1 MSKTKKMTGKRNKST
16 KKGKKLK
23 GKVTKK
29 RIKRLTGGWWYNGTN
44 ATLKGKCEQ
53 FNMESRRG
61 DTPKV
66 LEGLSG
72 NELQEGMR
80 RWREA
85 CNGVDAQAAADL
97 KQPEAARA
105 KTYPH
110 ADNGW
115 SDNESSDDEASSRG
129 VLDTV
134 SNWIST
140 TVNAFGRSPEVNAP
154 AANNAVA
161 NAAAKAAA
169 NNAAANNAAANAAA
183 KAAANNAA
191 AKADE
196 RRVAVGSVDAKRQA
210 QRQALGEEE
219 VQQGKSPTTTYHLGG
234 PPRTPRRPHRT
245 HTRARKEQ
253 ELAQARANN
262 SKYNRQPQQQQ
273 PPQTPPPPETVQEPP
288 QTYYGIPTYRISNLL
303 KEK

>member
-1 MSKTKKMTGKRNKST
+1 MSKTKKMTGKRNKFT

-29 RIKRLTGGWWYNGTN
+29 RNKRLTGGWWYNVFGTN
-44 ATLKGKCEQ
+44 AALQGKCEQ
-53 FNMESRRG
+53 FNMELAEG
-61 DTPKV
+61 ETPKV

-72 NELQEGMR
+72 NELQEGLR
-80 RWREA
+80 WWREA
-85 CNGVDAQAAADL
+85 CNGVDAPDDARRPR
-97 KQPEAARA
+97 QPEAADA
-105 KTYPH
+105 LPYPH
-110 ADNGW
+110 SDNGS
-115 SDNESSDDEASSRG
+115 SDKESSDDEASSRG

-169 NNAAANNAAANAAA
+169 NNAAANAAA

-191 AKADE
+191 AKAAT
-196 RRVAVGSVDAKRQA
+196 RRVAVGSLDAKRQA
-210 QRQALGEEE
+210 QQGT
-219 VQQGKSPTTTYHLGG
+219 QGKYPTTHHLGG
-234 PPRTPRRPHRT
+234 PKKIQNKRSEAARPLHAA
-245 HTRARKEQ
+245 HV
-253 ELAQARANN
+253 LPGANN
-262 SKYNRQPQQQQ
+262 RKYNGQPQQ

>member
-169 NNAAANNAAANAAA
+169 NNAAA
-183 KAAANNAA
+183 KAAR
-191 AKADE
+191 
-196 RRVAVGSVDAKRQA
+196 RRVQVGSLDAKRQA

-219 VQQGKSPTTTYHLGG
+219 VQQGNSPTTTYHLGM
-234 PPRTPRRPHRT
+234 PKKIQNKIP
-245 HTRARKEQ
+245 TRNATFARKVQ
-253 ELAQARANN
+253 ELAQWGEANN
-262 SKYNRQPQQQQ
+262 SQTHWQPQQQ